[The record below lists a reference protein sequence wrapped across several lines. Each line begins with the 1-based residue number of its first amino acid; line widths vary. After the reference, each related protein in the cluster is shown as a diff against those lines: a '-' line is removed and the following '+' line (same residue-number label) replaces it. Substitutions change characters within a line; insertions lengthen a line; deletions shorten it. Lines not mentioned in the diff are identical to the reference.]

1 MSVATLL
8 NHPMHLKL
16 SWFSL
21 DVPQVSLAI
30 PCSPPPSPI
39 RSSQSKTTEEKENV
53 FAAPA
58 HGEKVWG
65 ANYRLMHQSHQ

>member
-1 MSVATLL
+1 MFPKFPWL
-8 NHPMHLKL
+8 
-16 SWFSL
+16 
-21 DVPQVSLAI
+21 SLA
-30 PCSPPPSPI
+30 PLLPP
-39 RSSQSKTTEEKENV
+39 QSAQVRAKPQKEKENV